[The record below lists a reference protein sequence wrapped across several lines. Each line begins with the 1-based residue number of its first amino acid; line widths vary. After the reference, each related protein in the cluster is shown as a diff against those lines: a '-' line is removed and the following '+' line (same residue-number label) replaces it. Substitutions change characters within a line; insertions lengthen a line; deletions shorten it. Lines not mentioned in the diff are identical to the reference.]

1 MLQLELKA
9 LAIPVCR
16 VHLVFPCVYLAVTLL
31 ILVLPAIVKP
41 VETGVGVAIIL
52 TALPVYFGLIKW

>member
-16 VHLVFPCVYLAVTLL
+16 VHLVFPCVYLGVTLL

-41 VETGVGVAIIL
+41 LETGVGVAIIL